1 MTDSPAYAEL
11 HCHSYFSLLDGA
23 ASPEAVVDRAAAL
36 GLSLGAQEEGLCG
49 PAVTDRAGGVHRG
62 ITRVNL
68 PVLAAS
74 GEQLRELYRRAR
86 ESADLRALGFSS
98 LAQRSRDY
106 ETYRTAMEAT
116 APETLAFSGIC
127 LWGPPGAVNA
137 LAGSLKTLK

>member
-1 MTDSPAYAEL
+1 MKVVL
-11 HCHSYFSLLDGA
+11 
-23 ASPEAVVDRAAAL
+23 VVDQDLPRGLQANAAAAL

-49 PAVTDRAGGVHRG
+49 PAVTDRAGGVHGG

-106 ETYRTAMEAT
+106 ETYRTAMEGTDPGA
-116 APETLAFSGIC
+116 LGFSGIC